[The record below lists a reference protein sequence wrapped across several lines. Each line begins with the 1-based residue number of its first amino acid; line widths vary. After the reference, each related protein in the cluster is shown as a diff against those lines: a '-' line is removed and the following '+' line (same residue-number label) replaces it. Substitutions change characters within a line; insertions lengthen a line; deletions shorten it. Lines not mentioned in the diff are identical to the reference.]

1 LRSGLKIRAVFG
13 GTQEHGRDFP
23 AIQEK
28 PMFTELMPLIENR
41 PVTITVAVVSEGRL
55 IRVNVVPQALQK
67 DSSVNEK
74 IGYSNKD
81 KIAKVPDAAIKAL
94 TTPLSLT
101 GTAEEID
108 QELAQTLKNFAES
121 HVQLQETF
129 DRAKE
134 QIAEAVKAIEER
146 DKNKSKSKTVIQPKQ
161 DQDTD
166 TSKGVTTTPGLFDV
180 AAAASS

>member
-1 LRSGLKIRAVFG
+1 
-13 GTQEHGRDFP
+13 
-23 AIQEK
+23 
-28 PMFTELMPLIENR
+28 
-41 PVTITVAVVSEGRL
+41 
-55 IRVNVVPQALQK
+55 
-67 DSSVNEK
+67 
-74 IGYSNKD
+74 
-81 KIAKVPDAAIKAL
+81 
-94 TTPLSLT
+94 LSLT

-180 AAAASS
+180 AAAASSQDNKPDGDAHRPSAAE